1 MTQEAEL
8 GKAKAEHG
16 VLICACDLR
25 AVIFIALVL
34 LENVG
39 SEPEDIKFYWKKK
52 EGKRLFPFKQRS

>member
-39 SEPEDIKFYWKKK
+39 SDRGPQVPTKEK

>member
-8 GKAKAEHG
+8 GRAKAEHG

-25 AVIFIALVL
+25 AVIFIVLVL
-34 LENVG
+34 LEKVG
-39 SEPEDIKFYWKKK
+39 SDRGHQVPTKEK